1 MTKLS
6 VNVNKIAL
14 LRNSRGSNYPHLIGF
29 TKKLIDIGVKGIT
42 IHPRPDERHIKK
54 QDARE
59 LSLLLK
65 EYPNIELNIEGYPSE
80 EFLCLIEETL
90 PDQCTLVPDSEDQ
103 LTSDHGWDFNEHGNF
118 VDDTVKRLNNLG
130 IRTVAF
136 VDPSVEQVQLASKTS
151 LNQIEL
157 YTESFAGSYGTPEET
172 KAFEKYLKCADCAQ
186 RSGLGVNAG
195 HDLNLCN
202 LARFLQIPNILEVS
216 IGHAIVVESIEFGIS
231 NVINKYH
238 KICGS

>member
-14 LRNSRGSNYPHLIGF
+14 LRNSRGNNYPHLIGF

-42 IHPRPDERHIKK
+42 IHPRPDARHIKK

-65 EYPNIELNIEGYPSE
+65 EYPIVELNIEGYPSE

-118 VDDTVKRLNNLG
+118 VDDTAKRLNNLG
-130 IRTVAF
+130 IRTAAF
-136 VDPSVEQVQLASKTS
+136 VDPSVEQIQLASKTS
-151 LNQIEL
+151 LNRIEL
-157 YTESFAGSYGTPEET
+157 YTESFAGSYRTPEET
-172 KAFEKYLKCADCAQ
+172 KVFEKYSKCTDCAQ
-186 RSGLGVNAG
+186 SLGLGVNAG
-195 HDLNLCN
+195 HDLSLSN

>member
-14 LRNSRGSNYPHLIGF
+14 LRNSRGNNYPHLIGF

-54 QDARE
+54 RDARE

-65 EYPNIELNIEGYPSE
+65 EYPIVELNIEGYPSE

-118 VDDTVKRLNNLG
+118 VDDTAKRLNNLG

-136 VDPSVEQVQLASKTS
+136 VDPSVEQIQLASKTS
-151 LNQIEL
+151 LNRIEL
-157 YTESFAGSYGTPEET
+157 YTESFAGSCRTPEET
-172 KAFEKYLKCADCAQ
+172 KVFEKYSKCADCAQ
-186 RSGLGVNAG
+186 SLGLGVNAG
-195 HDLNLCN
+195 HDLSLSN